1 MRKCSAT
8 MLFWFW
14 TNWPHVLVVLH
25 TTSYKPIIAHTC
37 AGPPGTNFVTCKGPD
52 ALDSNTAPT
61 PTICSPLPES
71 IAAPGPNPDRP
82 TKERSHRRESWAT
95 PQGHR
100 PANPAGGIEMRLTP
114 VLCLC
119 PLGYDIIE
127 SESGGVGFLPSS
139 PPSPRREEDSSVAAQ
154 AGRPVLKSC
163 MAGPGSGAPGDSEPE
178 SQSDR
183 RSRSLTHCHRDCP
196 GQRASRD
203 VGSLPCHRHGAHGR
217 GRRASSLCDS
227 KTITME
233 RGIKLIIYLKAAAL
247 RRRRGRFK
255 L

>member
-1 MRKCSAT
+1 MRSIPIPRQLQQSVRRFQRALRRRGGFSPQKRI
-8 MLFWFW
+8 LG
-14 TNWPHVLVVLH
+14 H
-25 TTSYKPIIAHTC
+25 TTRAPPSKPSRWYRNATDASSMSLPSWIWYHRIRVRRSRC
-37 AGPPGTNFVTCKGPD
+37 PPKR
-52 ALDSNTAPT
+52 
-61 PTICSPLPES
+61 PLPHS
-71 IAAPGPNPDRP
+71 P
-82 TKERSHRRESWAT
+82 
-95 PQGHR
+95 
-100 PANPAGGIEMRLTP
+100 
-114 VLCLC
+114 
-119 PLGYDIIE
+119 
-127 SESGGVGFLPSS
+127 S
-139 PPSPRREEDSSVAAQ
+139 PPSSRREEDSSLAAQ

>member
-1 MRKCSAT
+1 MFSDNA
-8 MLFWFW
+8 
-14 TNWPHVLVVLH
+14 VLVLD
-25 TTSYKPIIAHTC
+25 KLATC
-37 AGPPGTNFVTCKGPD
+37 FGGASHYQLQANNSTHLCRPSRHQFCDLQGPRCARFQYRANSNNLFAASREHCGAG
-52 ALDSNTAPT
+52 ADS
-61 PTICSPLPES
+61 L
-71 IAAPGPNPDRP
+71 
-82 TKERSHRRESWAT
+82 HRRESWAT